1 MHGVANASHPAHSA
15 AIRHFDRISVS
26 PPQRC
31 FADNVRP
38 ELFDREPFLFTHK
51 LLGHPALSM
60 DNLGRM
66 IPALPERQV
75 HYSSGRL
82 QTSDNFERA
91 HTDHANGMCIEE
103 TIATLRTSNS
113 YIMIRE
119 PQEDE
124 SFHPLF
130 RELVDDVNGVLGRRD
145 GGRAHDAK
153 MYLFL
158 SSPNSVTPFHIDRAT
173 NFLMQFQGSKEISV
187 FPQWD
192 PRVMTAAER
201 ESHVSRGRHRPLW
214 RPETQSLATTFQF
227 KPGDALHIPFVAG
240 HHVRNGPEDV
250 SISLSIFFQT
260 DETRLL
266 TDAMVLN
273 HHLRERLK
281 WRPAGVGTARWRDG
295 LKAGAWR
302 TGRGVAQALRRT
314 D

>member
-15 AIRHFDRISVS
+15 EIRHFDRISVS

-145 GGRAHDAK
+145 GGRPTTRRCT
-153 MYLFL
+153 
-158 SSPNSVTPFHIDRAT
+158 SSCRRP
-173 NFLMQFQGSKEISV
+173 
-187 FPQWD
+187 
-192 PRVMTAAER
+192 TA
-201 ESHVSRGRHRPLW
+201 
-214 RPETQSLATTFQF
+214 
-227 KPGDALHIPFVAG
+227 
-240 HHVRNGPEDV
+240 
-250 SISLSIFFQT
+250 
-260 DETRLL
+260 
-266 TDAMVLN
+266 
-273 HHLRERLK
+273 
-281 WRPAGVGTARWRDG
+281 
-295 LKAGAWR
+295 
-302 TGRGVAQALRRT
+302 
-314 D
+314 